1 MDLKASSVVEICM
14 TEDLE
19 RPPFNPNCDIRNE
32 TFLSINQKLYLDK
45 GTVGNIGIKNNNNEN
60 VTIRIQILGNKTEG
74 KCQVTQM
81 NQFMFKRIKKDGK
94 DTDGDE
100 DHCLEYI
107 INKKEEIELIVE
119 LDGNFQYDKGSITAS
134 INNN

>member
-1 MDLKASSVVEICM
+1 
-14 TEDLE
+14 
-19 RPPFNPNCDIRNE
+19 
-32 TFLSINQKLYLDK
+32 
-45 GTVGNIGIKNNNNEN
+45 
-60 VTIRIQILGNKTEG
+60 
-74 KCQVTQM
+74 
-81 NQFMFKRIKKDGK
+81 MFKRIKKDGK